1 MTHIHALA
9 AMRADMRSRDYHRAV
24 RTGRAELERDR
35 ESPELLVLLAM
46 AAQLADDGAG
56 VPLDEVRFWLER
68 AADSDV
74 RNVDAR
80 LELGHLLDAVGDRPA
95 IAVDAF
101 EAALA
106 QAVEFVEAA
115 LDGLASAA
123 EDADDETAERVRKIS
138 GQAVERL
145 SAIAVP

>member
-9 AMRADMRSRDYHRAV
+9 AMRADMRSRDYDRAV
-24 RTGRAELERDR
+24 RIGRAELERDR

-68 AADSDV
+68 AADSDP
-74 RNVDAR
+74 RNIDAR
-80 LELGHLLDAVGDRPA
+80 LELGHFLDAVAEPPA
-95 IAVDAF
+95 LAVDTF
-101 EAALA
+101 EAALE

-115 LDGLASAA
+115 LEGLASVA
-123 EDADDETAERVRKIS
+123 ESGDPDTVERVRDLRER
-138 GQAVERL
+138 AVERL
-145 SAIAVP
+145 AGLAV